1 MVKRAAAQS
10 PAFFFFFRKKKKKQK
25 EAKRR
30 TAKDFH
36 NTANSTGK
44 AAWFGHSLLER
55 KGAAPWRAGK
65 TPGSHSRPVQ
75 TGVGRDILVT
85 TDRPEPVEAPVALA
99 LLPDGVT
106 EGSRLLWEN
115 LEYTIIG

>member
-1 MVKRAAAQS
+1 MEPIHYLVTKIQGDYA
-10 PAFFFFFRKKKKKQK
+10 
-25 EAKRR
+25 
-30 TAKDFH
+30 
-36 NTANSTGK
+36 
-44 AAWFGHSLLER
+44 L
-55 KGAAPWRAGK
+55 
-65 TPGSHSRPVQ
+65 
-75 TGVGRDILVT
+75 LVT